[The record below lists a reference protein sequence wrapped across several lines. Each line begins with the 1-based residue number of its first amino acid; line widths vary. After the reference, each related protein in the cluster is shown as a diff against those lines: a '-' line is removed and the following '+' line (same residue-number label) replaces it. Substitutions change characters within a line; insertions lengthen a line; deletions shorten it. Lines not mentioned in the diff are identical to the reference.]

1 MDLARAK
8 ELLSGLADGINPL
21 TGELLPDDS
30 VCNQAEIVRAFNTVL
45 AAIPASKAKSLPQ
58 NAGKPWTPDD
68 DEKLSNMYDAGSSK
82 KDICAYF
89 KRTNGAIAARLVRI
103 GKIHSRDEYLTK

>member
-8 ELLSGLADGINPL
+8 ELISGLADGVNPL

-30 VCNQAEIVRAFNTVL
+30 VCNQAEIIRALNTVL
-45 AAIPASKAKSLPQ
+45 AAIPVSKAKPLPL

-68 DEKLSNMYDAGSSK
+68 DKKLSNMYDAGSSK

-89 KRTNGAIAARLVRI
+89 KRTDGAIAARLVRI
-103 GKIHSRDEYLTK
+103 GKIRGRDEYLTK